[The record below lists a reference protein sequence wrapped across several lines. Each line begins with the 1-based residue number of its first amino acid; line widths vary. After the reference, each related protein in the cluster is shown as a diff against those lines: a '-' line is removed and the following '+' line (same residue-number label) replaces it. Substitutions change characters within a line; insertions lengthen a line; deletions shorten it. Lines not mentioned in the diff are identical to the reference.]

1 MVLRDVGIVD
11 SDASLRRAWDSG
23 AFYTLVPIRP
33 RWRGERRSLRTFA
46 VVSLRPQ
53 HAFNPRHRRLST
65 STDAFQL
72 HPDIRSY
79 RTALDDD
86 DDDDDAAAP
95 KPPPRATAFV
105 SYPRTGKHVA
115 FDGRWLH
122 GAPEALSAKNM
133 SDGKVGG
140 VGKWRT
146 VSDKRRRTTFLV
158 NVWLDHVPSTAAP
171 LPDDALREVS
181 KEPYD
186 DDDDDDDAARAE
198 EAPVDAYEVVE
209 AGETTDEGEMTSL
222 PAFVHAGRTHRASW
236 RLPRRWTRGEGEGG
250 VVDVVACGGGMGR
263 SLAFATEGRVEEVEE
278 EEEEEEEEPA
288 S

>member
-1 MVLRDVGIVD
+1 LVLRDVGIVD

-33 RWRGERRSLRTFA
+33 RWRGECRSLRTFA

-65 STDAFQL
+65 PTDAFQL

-140 VGKWRT
+140 VGKCRT
-146 VSDKRRRTTFLV
+146 VSDDSRERRAIRRV
-158 NVWLDHVPSTAAP
+158 
-171 LPDDALREVS
+171 
-181 KEPYD
+181 
-186 DDDDDDDAARAE
+186 
-198 EAPVDAYEVVE
+198 
-209 AGETTDEGEMTSL
+209 
-222 PAFVHAGRTHRASW
+222 
-236 RLPRRWTRGEGEGG
+236 RLPPIRPRSRG
-250 VVDVVACGGGMGR
+250 ARR
-263 SLAFATEGRVEEVEE
+263 SLRTFPVVTLHPRFPFNV
-278 EEEEEEEEPA
+278 
-288 S
+288 